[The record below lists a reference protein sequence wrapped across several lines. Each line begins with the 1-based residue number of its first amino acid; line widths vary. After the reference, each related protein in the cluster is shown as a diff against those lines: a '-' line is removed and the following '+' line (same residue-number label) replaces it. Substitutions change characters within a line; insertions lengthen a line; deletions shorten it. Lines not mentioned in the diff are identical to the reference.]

1 MCVAVPG
8 KLIEIESG
16 ESRGRVDVRGN
27 IMPVELGVVRAKV
40 GDYVLLHAGCAIAVM
55 QRGEAEE
62 LDNLLTSINNQVIL
76 DISRQAQEG

>member
-27 IMPVELGVVRAKV
+27 IMPVELGVVCAKV

-55 QRGEAEE
+55 KRGEAEE

-76 DISRQAQEG
+76 DINRQA